1 VKSKPFSEVLTTR
14 IEFMNEFII
23 FLNYSF
29 LCMFT
34 EVYGTDLEKPSNE
47 FLEARQNIGF
57 FLIST
62 LGLIISVNMSI
73 AFKDIFIQ
81 VCGVLKQ
88 VIEKIKEK
96 LCFKKVEKVP
106 GETVQTAKDQ

>member
-1 VKSKPFSEVLTTR
+1 
-14 IEFMNEFII
+14 
-23 FLNYSF
+23 
-29 LCMFT
+29 MFT
-34 EVYGTDLEKPSNE
+34 EVYGTGLEKPSYE

-81 VCGVLKQ
+81 VCGFLKQ